1 MEAAMPMELLHEL
14 KVAHRQDT
22 RARQDFVS
30 ALRGYML
37 NDMAAGMKQR
47 YQQAVAPALAARVGA
62 RPLTQDDVHD
72 AMKSDLYF
80 KFYSAVRYNAQE
92 MVWRSVIP
100 GIEAD
105 LPSLQARAQA
115 AGDRAGGTLTLDPDL
130 QPPENVTS
138 IDVHL
143 MPGVYAAPDTPA
155 AGAIYDNGLA
165 VFSAGFMGRELN
177 DIGLSMANYVRKR
190 FPDFQP
196 RDILDC
202 GCTVGHNTLAW
213 ATTFP
218 EARVSG
224 IDVSSSVLRYAHGR
238 AGSLGIAAHFRQM
251 DATELD
257 YPDASFDVVFS
268 SMFLHELSVR
278 DIKLFFA
285 EAHRVLRPGG
295 LLINMELPPNAALD
309 PYDQFYLDWD
319 CYYNAEP
326 YYRAFRDQDYAGLVR
341 AGGFSD
347 ADFLQF
353 TVPQYS
359 YMPEDAFTDAVRQ
372 PATIDGDTGRLSASL
387 QWFGFGAWK
396 R

>member
-1 MEAAMPMELLHEL
+1 MPMELLHEL
-14 KVAHRQDT
+14 KVAHRQDM

-47 YQQAVAPALAARVGA
+47 YESAVAPALSTRLGG
-62 RPLTQDDVHD
+62 RQPTQDDVHD
-72 AMKSDLYF
+72 AMKGDLFF
-80 KFYSAVRYNAQE
+80 KFYSSVRYNAQE

-100 GIEAD
+100 GIEAA
-105 LPSLQARAQA
+105 LPEMQARAA
-115 AGDRAGGTLTLDPDL
+115 AVQDRAGGTLHLDPTL
-130 QPPENVTS
+130 EPPENVTAV
-138 IDVHL
+138 DVHL
-143 MPGVYAAPDTPA
+143 MPGVYAAPETPS

-165 VFSAGFMGRELN
+165 VFSAGFMGRELD
-177 DIGLSMANYVRKR
+177 DIGMSMANYVLKR
-190 FPDFQP
+190 FPDFAP
-196 RDILDC
+196 ADILDC

-213 ATTFP
+213 ARVYP
-218 EARVSG
+218 QARVSG
-224 IDVSSSVLRYAHGR
+224 IDVSSSVLRYAHAR
-238 AGSLGIAAHFRQM
+238 AGSLGITAHFRQM

-278 DIKLFFA
+278 DIKGFFA

-295 LLINMELPPNAALD
+295 LLINMELPPNQALD

-326 YYRAFRDQDYAGLVR
+326 YYRAFRDQDYTRLAQ
-341 AGGFSD
+341 AGGFVPENY
-347 ADFLQF
+347 LQF
-353 TVPQYS
+353 TVPQYT
-359 YMPEDAFTDAVRQ
+359 YMSDDDFTEAVQR
-372 PATIDGDTGRLSASL
+372 PATIDGQTGRLSATL